1 MRHGYFAYMIFAA
14 TATISFKFNKCFYS
28 YFYQIKAFRSHFSEA
43 KYYRKMQTWY
53 MIAYIICVD
62 LALICIDITGL
73 FVVVPGNQLFI
84 TIMETLVLSILSI
97 VLGCIELWVLKDI
110 LAYTQTEKRKSNKVI
125 ETDSEDDTSNLDA
138 KFDKKK
144 MADRRF
150 VIGRLLQ

>member
-1 MRHGYFAYMIFAA
+1 
-14 TATISFKFNKCFYS
+14 
-28 YFYQIKAFRSHFSEA
+28 
-43 KYYRKMQTWY
+43 MQTWY

-97 VLGCIELWVLKDI
+97 VLGCIELWLLKDI
-110 LAYTQTEKRKSNKVI
+110 LAYTQTEKRKSKKVI

-150 VIGRLLQ
+150 VMGRLLQ